1 MKNKLNENDHSR
13 RGFIKTVSGISL
25 GTFVGLTAGPPLT
38 RAHNL
43 NRLAE
48 PNSLIDGVQIGVI
61 TYSFR
66 SMPDQTIKGLLDD
79 IVNSGINAVELMGE
93 PAEIFAGKPKSSLD
107 RRSFF
112 SLRRKQANGELN
124 DQEKGDLKKLEI
136 ESKAYNDEVEKWRTN
151 VSMDK
156 FIEIRRLFN
165 DAGVSIYAW
174 KPNAFSES
182 NTDAEIHY
190 AFRVASVLGAGACTT
205 EFPRGKNPDIQTE
218 RLGKI
223 ASQHG
228 IYMAYHAHT
237 QATPSLWDKALQQS
251 EWNAINLDLGHWVAG
266 GNPDPIPFIKENHK
280 RIESIHLKDRTTPQD
295 GAKNL
300 PWGQGDTPIKQV
312 LELMKEQKY
321 SFPASIELEYE
332 IPSGSNA
339 VEEVVRCLNYCRNA
353 LV

>member
-1 MKNKLNENDHSR
+1 MKKELNESDHSR

-25 GTFVGLTAGPPLT
+25 GAVVGLTTSPLT
-38 RAHNL
+38 QARGVKE
-43 NRLAE
+43 LAN

-93 PAEIFAGKPKSSLD
+93 PAEIFAGKPQSSLD

-112 SLRRKQANGELN
+112 SLRRKQADGELD
-124 DQEKGDLKKLEI
+124 DQEREDLKKFEV
-136 ESKAYNDEVEKWRTN
+136 ESKAYNEVVAKWRTN
-151 VSMDK
+151 ISMDK

-174 KPNAFSES
+174 KPSAFSED

-190 AFRVASVLGAGACTT
+190 AFRVASVLGARACTT
-205 EFPRGKNPDIQTE
+205 EFPRNKNPDIQTE

-223 ASQHG
+223 AGQHG
-228 IYMAYHAHT
+228 ICMAYHAHT

-266 GNPDPIPFIKENHK
+266 GNPDPIPFIKKNHK
-280 RIESIHLKDRTTPQD
+280 RIESMHLKDRTTPQD

-312 LELMKEQKY
+312 LELMRDKKY

-332 IPSGSNA
+332 IPSDSNA
-339 VEEVVRCLNYCRNA
+339 VKEVAKCLDFCRDV
-353 LV
+353 LS